1 MMDRLPIGGKSF
13 GTGRIGVVTRTTFN
27 FGIQASRLYF
37 DAHSLAKFVRQLQVG
52 LDQRFVTRV
61 SLKGRLIQPDKPAL
75 GGPSN
80 SLVDG
85 SAASDLHS
93 R

>member
-1 MMDRLPIGGKSF
+1 MGGKSF

-27 FGIQASRLYF
+27 FGIQVSRLYF
-37 DAHSLAKFVRQLQVG
+37 DVYSLAKFVSELQVG

-61 SLKGRLIQPDKPAL
+61 SMKGRLIQPDKPAL
-75 GGPSN
+75 GGLSN

-85 SAASDLHS
+85 STASDLYS
-93 R
+93 K